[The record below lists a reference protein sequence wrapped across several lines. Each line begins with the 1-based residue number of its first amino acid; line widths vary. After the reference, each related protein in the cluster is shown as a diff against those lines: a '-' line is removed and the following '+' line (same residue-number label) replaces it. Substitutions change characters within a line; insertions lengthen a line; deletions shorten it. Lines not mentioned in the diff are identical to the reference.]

1 MQTKKKKSDLIKGH
15 LIAVLLS
22 AVSLIACKEKLS
34 SDRTRQLETKGVPD
48 SVFVEQIVAFD
59 TMKSDQR
66 VEVITSEIER
76 LKKINGIERNPFYL
90 YYLSYLERK
99 NGDEKKADS
108 LVDQMVTE
116 GRSEATVYKTF
127 LLYDRTLKA
136 GTVTSKTIDELTAEL
151 KNAEAKKSRFA
162 YLLNDLIAKAYYQ
175 NQMVDKSAFYT
186 EKYFADSPFRDHPK
200 VKQRY
205 YDISF
210 LLAAQRGNLEK
221 MRSSNF
227 EARRLALQLN
237 DSVSYERTLDNETQI
252 YAKMGD
258 NKKALEKSRE
268 YVKALRKRGV
278 EREVPYNNLGKTFLL
293 NHQPDSALF
302 YFRKANA
309 IMYKSPRISHVN
321 RYWDGVKDSYVMKGD
336 WKNAFIALDSS
347 RHIEHQVK
355 LLADAKAIE
364 EIHEKYESE
373 KKDASI
379 QALQNANLKKE
390 KTISQQKWILF
401 SVFLASLGVVGFL
414 YSRYRNRLLR
424 EKNALLK
431 EENQRLNTERKMLQ
445 VQLNPH
451 FVFNAIANLQ
461 GLISTGEKSLASK
474 YLSGF
479 SKILRDTLEQSR
491 KDFITVEEEVNTLK
505 NYLELQQMRFPDL
518 FEYEIITDTVDV
530 ENTLI
535 PPMIIQ
541 PFIENSIEH
550 GFRNIGY
557 KGLIKIHF
565 VSTERQLKID
575 IEDNGKGIT
584 EKTGL
589 QNEKKSLSRVI
600 LKERLDALFGNYEIP
615 GSFVTVDKTS
625 DGERGVHVNIELPK
639 IIE

>member
-1 MQTKKKKSDLIKGH
+1 MQKKEKKSDLIKRY
-15 LIAVLLS
+15 LISILLCAVC
-22 AVSLIACKEKLS
+22 LIGCDEKS
-34 SDRTRQLETKGVPD
+34 SSNRTRQLETKGVPD
-48 SVFVEQIVAFD
+48 SVFVEQILAFD
-59 TMKSDQR
+59 TIKYDQR
-66 VEVITSEIER
+66 AEIIKREVNR
-76 LKKINGIERNPFYL
+76 LKNVEGIERNPFYL
-90 YYLSYLERK
+90 YYVSFLEAK
-99 NGDEKKADS
+99 DGDEKKADS

-116 GRSEATVYKTF
+116 GRSEAHVYKTY
-127 LLYDRTLKA
+127 LLYDRALTA
-136 GTVTSKTIDELTAEL
+136 GTVSATTINELTAEL
-151 KNAEAKKSRFA
+151 NNAETKKSRFA
-162 YLLNDLIAKAYYQ
+162 YLFNDLLAKAYYQ
-175 NQMVDKSAFYT
+175 NKMIDKSAFYT
-186 EKYFADSPFRDHPK
+186 EKYFADAPYRDHPK

-205 YDISF
+205 HDIAF
-210 LLAAQRGNLEK
+210 LLAAQKGDFEK
-221 MRSSNF
+221 MQSSNF
-227 EARRLALQLN
+227 EARRLALLLN
-237 DSVSYERTLDNETQI
+237 DSVNYERTIDNETQI

-278 EREVPYNNLGKTFLL
+278 EREIPYNNLGKTFLL
-293 NHQPDSALF
+293 NQQPDSALF
-302 YFRKANA
+302 FFRKANA

-355 LLADAKAIE
+355 LLADAKEIE
-364 EIHEKYESE
+364 KIHKKYESE
-373 KKDASI
+373 KKDANI
-379 QALQNANLKKE
+379 QALKNANLKKE
-390 KTISQQKWILF
+390 KTIAQQKWILF
-401 SVFLASLGVVGFL
+401 SLFLASLGVVGFL

-431 EENQRLNTERKMLQ
+431 EENQRLSTERKMLQ

-505 NYLELQQMRFPDL
+505 NYLELQKMRFPDL
-518 FEYEIITDTVDV
+518 FEYEIITDTVDI

-550 GFRNIGY
+550 GFRNIPY
-557 KGLIKIHF
+557 KGLITIHF
-565 VSTERQLKID
+565 VSTDRQLKIN

-639 IIE
+639 ITQ

>member
-66 VEVITSEIER
+66 IEVITSEIER

-90 YYLSYLERK
+90 YYLSYLEGK

-136 GTVTSKTIDELTAEL
+136 GTVTATTIDELTAKL

-186 EKYFADSPFRDHPK
+186 EKYFASSPYHDHPK

-252 YAKMGD
+252 YAKMGEIGR
-258 NKKALEKSRE
+258 A
-268 YVKALRKRGV
+268 
-278 EREVPYNNLGKTFLL
+278 
-293 NHQPDSALF
+293 
-302 YFRKANA
+302 
-309 IMYKSPRISHVN
+309 HV
-321 RYWDGVKDSYVMKGD
+321 
-336 WKNAFIALDSS
+336 
-347 RHIEHQVK
+347 
-355 LLADAKAIE
+355 
-364 EIHEKYESE
+364 
-373 KKDASI
+373 
-379 QALQNANLKKE
+379 
-390 KTISQQKWILF
+390 
-401 SVFLASLGVVGFL
+401 
-414 YSRYRNRLLR
+414 
-424 EKNALLK
+424 
-431 EENQRLNTERKMLQ
+431 
-445 VQLNPH
+445 
-451 FVFNAIANLQ
+451 
-461 GLISTGEKSLASK
+461 
-474 YLSGF
+474 
-479 SKILRDTLEQSR
+479 
-491 KDFITVEEEVNTLK
+491 
-505 NYLELQQMRFPDL
+505 
-518 FEYEIITDTVDV
+518 
-530 ENTLI
+530 
-535 PPMIIQ
+535 
-541 PFIENSIEH
+541 
-550 GFRNIGY
+550 
-557 KGLIKIHF
+557 
-565 VSTERQLKID
+565 
-575 IEDNGKGIT
+575 
-584 EKTGL
+584 
-589 QNEKKSLSRVI
+589 
-600 LKERLDALFGNYEIP
+600 
-615 GSFVTVDKTS
+615 
-625 DGERGVHVNIELPK
+625 
-639 IIE
+639 